1 MPRIMQLVLDKS
13 SIHYKGK
20 SLRMIKSYTFQDFR
34 KHTVLTDET
43 FTFVDFYFSTRQK
56 TMKYKQELIKE
67 RHGNANKFH
76 YKFYWEQSQEF
87 YKAAKQLP
95 IQSSPL
101 ASYYSMLNAVK
112 ALIAY
117 RTEYIDD
124 FINDF
129 AAHGLNE
136 DNSNANIGDDLNT
149 ISIKRKGFGIFGRF
163 GTIMDSD
170 FDDQWAAGS
179 CYTIEQLLYNL
190 PFVHRAYVMT
200 YDKRSTKI
208 NELFVPL
215 IAGTSPEFH
224 KGNDGRAYLTFKLD
238 PEYFPPSSTTVPQ
251 NVLST
256 FTEDF
261 ELIGERGFFFK
272 SISGAK
278 WNRGSVSNELKAL
291 TKELRKQFLYI
302 KSARRLWYLKRQRLR
317 NREVLNVNS
326 MTIILAA
333 MHRFSEIVRYKP
345 EQLNRLMHSKENWLI
360 HEFLTLALDQFIDEI
375 AAEIT
380 GQEIMCTAQK

>member
-1 MPRIMQLVLDKS
+1 MPPD
-13 SIHYKGK
+13 
-20 SLRMIKSYTFQDFR
+20 SLSGYSGIR
-34 KHTVLTDET
+34 K
-43 FTFVDFYFSTRQK
+43 
-56 TMKYKQELIKE
+56 KY
-67 RHGNANKFH
+67 GNANKFN

-117 RTEYIDD
+117 RSDYIDD

-136 DNSNANIGDDLNT
+136 DHTNYNIGDDLNA
-149 ISIKRKGFGIFGRF
+149 ISIKRKGFGVFGKF
-163 GTIMDSD
+163 ATLMDSD
-170 FDDQWAAGS
+170 FDRQWAAGS
-179 CYTIEQLLYNL
+179 CFTVEQLLYNL
-190 PFVHRAYVMT
+190 PFVHRAYTMT
-200 YDKRSTKI
+200 YDNRSIKI

-215 IAGTSPEFH
+215 VAGTSPEFY
-224 KGNDGRAYLTFKLD
+224 KANDGRAYLTFKLD
-238 PEYFPPSSTTVPQ
+238 PEYFAPNSTTVP
-251 NVLST
+251 NHIFST
-256 FTEDF
+256 LLEKV
-261 ELIGERGFFFK
+261 EIIGGKGFFLK
-272 SISGAK
+272 SRFSAK
-278 WNRGSVSNELKAL
+278 WNSGSISSELKQL
-291 TKELRKQFLYI
+291 TKDLRKQFAFI
-302 KSARRLWYLKRQRLR
+302 KSPKRLWYLKRQRLA
-317 NREVLNVNS
+317 NSAILNVNN

-345 EQLNRLMHSKENWLI
+345 EQLNKLMHSKENWLI

-380 GQEIMCTAQK
+380 GEEIMCTAQK